1 MLHGAH
7 RSCGAS
13 CPPLSRTVQAS
24 APGRPLS
31 REPRFLVSAATTA
44 LQPTQAVS
52 AFDATSLSRLRHV
65 VKVRTV
71 SIDNYGC
78 RAHHLAHLP
87 LQCVCADKYVGHC
100 FTLRP
105 SPYLCL
111 PLLIGRVQGVLGVA
125 AVGILA
131 GGAMVVGQ
139 PAAPVQWVSALWV
152 VLLLLSIAAAVLL
165 GGGSGASAAAV
176 PTPELLLF
184 TLSQCPLWPAL
195 LHSSCYCYCCH
206 RHPCYPTPVTH
217 TYPSLPSHITLCAL
231 HGAWHVRHAW
241 LRSTLRSPTPCLLQ
255 GMLEPLLARSLGLS
269 LQAWALTTHQA
280 LALGVAVFQFMLT
293 AAGPLISLG
302 DRNRPPATHTP
313 ATFPAAAAAAPPS
326 SKPPSPSHPSDGSA
340 GSHGGAYSAGGCPP
354 PAPTAAQSPP
364 SLTSSRADPPTPA
377 SQQQQQQT
385 QQEATPATTH
395 DAPTTET
402 QPVIPG
408 LRGSGSSRGLAPG
421 NSTAPEPAPQSTA
434 NVSSGAGL
442 TPPGARPG
450 RAGAGRAMPGS
461 NLVGSGEVVAGQ
473 ATPTTT
479 QEDVVGRG
487 RGRARAA
494 AVPPAPEAMEAR
506 LGGLQVEGADA
517 LGQRQAGALVPAGSS
532 HGSSAGERV
541 QVAARGGVQALL
553 QALGRS
559 AAMQALLHVLP
570 ASLSRKVGGHDYGST
585 SRGDIRGGEGAERD
599 NASFAGFLSPA
610 VLTSGGLS
618 GTVVYDRVEC
628 DEADDFALPA
638 HDDMMVS
645 PTATLDD

>member
-1 MLHGAH
+1 
-7 RSCGAS
+7 
-13 CPPLSRTVQAS
+13 
-24 APGRPLS
+24 
-31 REPRFLVSAATTA
+31 
-44 LQPTQAVS
+44 
-52 AFDATSLSRLRHV
+52 
-65 VKVRTV
+65 
-71 SIDNYGC
+71 
-78 RAHHLAHLP
+78 
-87 LQCVCADKYVGHC
+87 
-100 FTLRP
+100 
-105 SPYLCL
+105 
-111 PLLIGRVQGVLGVA
+111 
-125 AVGILA
+125 
-131 GGAMVVGQ
+131 
-139 PAAPVQWVSALWV
+139 
-152 VLLLLSIAAAVLL
+152 
-165 GGGSGASAAAV
+165 
-176 PTPELLLF
+176 
-184 TLSQCPLWPAL
+184 
-195 LHSSCYCYCCH
+195 
-206 RHPCYPTPVTH
+206 
-217 TYPSLPSHITLCAL
+217 
-231 HGAWHVRHAW
+231 
-241 LRSTLRSPTPCLLQ
+241 
-255 GMLEPLLARSLGLS
+255 MLEPLLARSLGLS

-364 SLTSSRADPPTPA
+364 SLTSSRADVGVRGGASPSLAAAAPAATPAAATPAPRSLTPLPSSATRSMTPPTHQQQQAGAPAAAAATPARADKSPFSLRAAMGGFTAPAHLDAAKLQSVSPSLYSPRLLTTTPSQDPLVPLAQSQSFIGQLATQPPLAIPPTLPAAAASAPASVLAASSQGPPLQSLLQPARTYRDGSMLYTKEQLQHADRVQLPQPPTPA
-377 SQQQQQQT
+377 SQPQQT

-421 NSTAPEPAPQSTA
+421 TSTAPEPAPQSTA

-461 NLVGSGEVVAGQ
+461 DLVGSGEVVAGQ
-473 ATPTTT
+473 ATPTAT

-506 LGGLQVEGADA
+506 LGGLQVEGAGA
-517 LGQRQAGALVPAGSS
+517 LGQRQACALVPAGSS

-541 QVAARGGVQALL
+541 LVAARGGVQALL

-570 ASLSRKVGGHDYGST
+570 ASLSRKAGNLSQQELPEQEQQQQQQQTPAQDTPLVLAL
-585 SRGDIRGGEGAERD
+585 RGW
-599 NASFAGFLSPA
+599 
-610 VLTSGGLS
+610 
-618 GTVVYDRVEC
+618 
-628 DEADDFALPA
+628 
-638 HDDMMVS
+638 
-645 PTATLDD
+645 